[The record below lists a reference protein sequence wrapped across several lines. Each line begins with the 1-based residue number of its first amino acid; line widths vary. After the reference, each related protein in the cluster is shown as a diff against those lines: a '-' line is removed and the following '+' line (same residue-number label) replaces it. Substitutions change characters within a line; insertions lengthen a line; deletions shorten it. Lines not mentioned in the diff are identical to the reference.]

1 MLLRIIL
8 GSIGCV
14 VVIII
19 LFVATVYSTV
29 WRIIPVTQYICAV
42 FDEVL
47 GMYLTEGVFSRDQP
61 EEITIGKVKVR
72 FSNLE
77 EACNEVERYVNINLK
92 GYDKHTWLNVT
103 PEWRKNRN
111 KLLEIQSKIRWL
123 RKKF

>member
-42 FDEVL
+42 FDEVF

-92 GYDKHTWLNVT
+92 GYDKHTWLNVS
-103 PEWRKNRN
+103 PEWGKNRD